1 MSGFNKEVHMDNTIF
16 FERFGLNPGN
26 FVNRHYERIKTDK
39 GSIYEAE
46 EEYQLRT
53 CPHCQHQFMNI
64 HSRRW
69 IVRKLTSSLNMNEEL
84 RIRRIRYVCPK
95 CHKTHTFSLDG
106 LPRWKNVTAQTIR
119 SIELEFYKVQSF
131 KDIAERYGVSI
142 QTVINIFDEA
152 TKIVPRRE
160 LPHYLCIDEKRF
172 EGDTNGKYC
181 VILSNFLNGEVIDV
195 LPDRQMPYL
204 DEYFSKLPIKEI
216 NNVKV
221 IISDMY
227 EGYSSIKNK
236 YFPKALFAID
246 LFHVVKLLSAAVNKL
261 RIRAYNQIFIDDT
274 IERHFL
280 KTNWKIFLCNQRKIS
295 KSIYH
300 SNKFDVDV
308 PYGEIILSCLKG
320 SQAFWDGYN
329 TLQELITYDKYH
341 TYTETTNFINRFI
354 NKLRL
359 SSDELLI
366 KVAESYERWK
376 GGIVNGLCKNQ
387 TKRRFS
393 NSIAEN
399 NNSHIQRVIDIAY
412 GYRNFKRFRARIM
425 LLLTYKKGKA
435 VPIW

>member
-1 MSGFNKEVHMDNTIF
+1 
-16 FERFGLNPGN
+16 
-26 FVNRHYERIKTDK
+26 
-39 GSIYEAE
+39 
-46 EEYQLRT
+46 
-53 CPHCQHQFMNI
+53 
-64 HSRRW
+64 
-69 IVRKLTSSLNMNEEL
+69 
-84 RIRRIRYVCPK
+84 
-95 CHKTHTFSLDG
+95 
-106 LPRWKNVTAQTIR
+106 
-119 SIELEFYKVQSF
+119 
-131 KDIAERYGVSI
+131 
-142 QTVINIFDEA
+142 
-152 TKIVPRRE
+152 
-160 LPHYLCIDEKRF
+160 
-172 EGDTNGKYC
+172 
-181 VILSNFLNGEVIDV
+181 
-195 LPDRQMPYL
+195 MPYL

-246 LFHVVKLLSAAVNKL
+246 LFHVVKLLSTAVNKL

-300 SNKFDVDV
+300 SNKFDIDIS
-308 PYGEIILSCLKG
+308 YGEIILSCLKG

-341 TYTETTNFINRFI
+341 TYTETTKFIDRII
-354 NKLRL
+354 NKLKL
-359 SSDELLI
+359 SGDELLI

>member
-1 MSGFNKEVHMDNTIF
+1 
-16 FERFGLNPGN
+16 
-26 FVNRHYERIKTDK
+26 
-39 GSIYEAE
+39 
-46 EEYQLRT
+46 
-53 CPHCQHQFMNI
+53 
-64 HSRRW
+64 
-69 IVRKLTSSLNMNEEL
+69 MNEEL

-95 CHKTHTFSLDG
+95 CNKTHTFSLDG

-246 LFHVVKLLSAAVNKL
+246 LFHVVKLLSL
-261 RIRAYNQIFIDDT
+261 EYF
-274 IERHFL
+274 
-280 KTNWKIFLCNQRKIS
+280 
-295 KSIYH
+295 
-300 SNKFDVDV
+300 
-308 PYGEIILSCLKG
+308 
-320 SQAFWDGYN
+320 
-329 TLQELITYDKYH
+329 
-341 TYTETTNFINRFI
+341 
-354 NKLRL
+354 
-359 SSDELLI
+359 
-366 KVAESYERWK
+366 
-376 GGIVNGLCKNQ
+376 
-387 TKRRFS
+387 
-393 NSIAEN
+393 
-399 NNSHIQRVIDIAY
+399 
-412 GYRNFKRFRARIM
+412 
-425 LLLTYKKGKA
+425 
-435 VPIW
+435 

>member
-1 MSGFNKEVHMDNTIF
+1 MDNTIF
-16 FERFGLNPGN
+16 FERFGLNPNN
-26 FVNRHYERIKTDK
+26 FINRHYERIKTDK
-39 GSIYEAE
+39 GSVYETE
-46 EEYQLRT
+46 EEFQLRT
-53 CPHCQHQFMNI
+53 CPRCQHQFMNI
-64 HSRRW
+64 HSYRW
-69 IVRKLTSSLNMNEEL
+69 ITRKLTSSLCMNEEL
-84 RIRRIRYVCPK
+84 RIRRIRYICPK

-106 LPRWKNVTAQTIR
+106 LPRGKNVTAQTIR

-131 KDIAERYGVSI
+131 KDIADRYGVSI
-142 QTVINIFDEA
+142 QTVINIFDAA

-246 LFHVVKLLSAAVNKL
+246 LFHVVKLLSTAVNKL

-300 SNKFDVDV
+300 SNKFDVDIS
-308 PYGEIILSCLKG
+308 YGEIILSCLKG

-329 TLQELITYDKYH
+329 ALQELITYNKYC
-341 TYTETTNFINRFI
+341 TYTETTKFIDRII
-354 NKLRL
+354 NKLKL
-359 SSDELLI
+359 SGDELLI

-425 LLLTYKKGKA
+425 LILTYKKGKA

>member
-1 MSGFNKEVHMDNTIF
+1 
-16 FERFGLNPGN
+16 
-26 FVNRHYERIKTDK
+26 
-39 GSIYEAE
+39 
-46 EEYQLRT
+46 
-53 CPHCQHQFMNI
+53 
-64 HSRRW
+64 
-69 IVRKLTSSLNMNEEL
+69 MNEEL
-84 RIRRIRYVCPK
+84 RIRRIRYICPK

-131 KDIAERYGVSI
+131 KDIAERYGISI

-320 SQAFWDGYN
+320 SQAFWGGYN

-341 TYTETTNFINRFI
+341 TYTETTNFINRII